1 MYASEGRMKG
11 SGQWPKWDIPIY
23 TTKRRCNFLFL
34 IRYQDYDAVPSYS
47 SKCFHN
53 LEKEV
58 QRIKQHVS
66 GHTAAGRSMPK
77 VQASFPSS
85 SVARLSHWPCVP
97 GELHMLGCE
106 RARLGIWNVC
116 LTHESEGSVL
126 GENPLF
132 FWTCL
137 SRRICIMMT
146 INNYIKFFNL
156 KDLKLVLD
164 CKYSSAFCLVS

>member
-1 MYASEGRMKG
+1 MFAFVYIMYASEGRMKG

-34 IRYQDYDAVPSYS
+34 IRYQDYDAAPSYS

-106 RARLGIWNVC
+106 RARLG
-116 LTHESEGSVL
+116 
-126 GENPLF
+126 
-132 FWTCL
+132 
-137 SRRICIMMT
+137 
-146 INNYIKFFNL
+146 NL
-156 KDLKLVLD
+156 KCVFDPWKWGLGSRWKPTFLLDLPL
-164 CKYSSAFCLVS
+164 